1 MKSNVDSLQ
10 ETVQKLSGFELIF
23 ELIPLIAWYV
33 NTEALNIL
41 NYW

>member
-1 MKSNVDSLQ
+1 VL
-10 ETVQKLSGFELIF
+10 TVCRRLSELFGFELIF